1 MADTFQELLDNLH
14 PEGREGRLLDRIARL
29 ERECEEMDQLNAALY
44 EVVISQT
51 RVIASMRAEKVTSG
65 TSH

>member
-1 MADTFQELLDNLH
+1 MAETFQELLDNLH
-14 PEGREGRLLDRIARL
+14 PEGREGRLLDRITRL
-29 ERECEEMDQLNAALY
+29 EKECEEMDQLNAALY

-51 RVIASMRAEKVTSG
+51 RVIASMRAEQATSE